1 MLSWCFFNREINE
14 KYFFSDIDISAS
26 RSPFFKSKIKIIY
39 SDESLERMVIK
50 IKEDN
55 LLCIRIKDGQGISK
69 YSNER

>member
-1 MLSWCFFNREINE
+1 MMIKIISFDIGGTLLINDNND
-14 KYFFSDIDISAS
+14 KN
-26 RSPFFKSKIKIIY
+26 KIIY

-55 LLCIRIKDGQGISK
+55 LSCIRIKDGQGISK